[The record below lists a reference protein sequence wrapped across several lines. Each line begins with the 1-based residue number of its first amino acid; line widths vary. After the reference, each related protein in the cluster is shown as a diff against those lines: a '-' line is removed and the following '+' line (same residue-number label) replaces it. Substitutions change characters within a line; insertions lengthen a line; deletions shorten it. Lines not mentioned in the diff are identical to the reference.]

1 MFFFVHNIFF
11 FLHKN
16 NFFHIL
22 PPILSDFMSHVPQK
36 TKHIAGKKVGFL
48 AIKYQI
54 GWRCTLF
61 LRGMRQEVCCSVI
74 YGFFTINY
82 KKAFYSLLISILHSN
97 NMYHATKFR
106 LRFLFQTLILS
117 LEFFFSVFTTFF
129 LLQFFSHIFFFYNF
143 FFFFFFEIVI
153 KID

>member
-22 PPILSDFMSHVPQK
+22 PPILSDFMSHVPK
-36 TKHIAGKKVGFL
+36 KPKNIAGKKVGFL

-106 LRFLFQTLILS
+106 LRFSFSNTYSFTRI
-117 LEFFFSVFTTFF
+117 FFFSFYYVFSITIF
-129 LLQFFSHIFFFYNF
+129 LLIFFYDF